1 MRRAARRDAN
11 EPELVASARR
21 IGLKVFYTSE
31 LGDLLVQY
39 GDVTEL
45 WEVKTETGKLTDAQ
59 CRRKR
64 QGLKS
69 QIIRSKD
76 DVLAGRSRMINRQLA
91 ITNWERKKHATI

>member
-11 EPELVASARR
+11 EPELVAAARR

-39 GDVTEL
+39 GDITEL

-59 CRRKR
+59 CRRKQ
-64 QGLKS
+64 QGLKA
-69 QIIRSKD
+69 QVIRSQQ
-76 DVLAGRSRMINRQLA
+76 DVIDGRARMVLY
-91 ITNWERKKHATI
+91 ATAMDYYRR